1 MYLWPPRPEKKVM
14 PDVLPMFNLKGWGA
28 DVKMNGTCTV
38 LSFDPGTAQLEPWTR
53 HKELHS
59 LWRPDLTSPCLRR
72 LRELRGGL
80 YVLVGELL
88 HSKVK
93 GIRDTLFLF
102 DVLVADG
109 QDQVGR
115 TLTERRSLLHSLWS
129 EVPGSHYNVVDE
141 RLWTAN
147 LLDCNFRELFDSLKN
162 PEDEGI
168 VLKNPNAPLEPCY
181 HQVNN
186 QGWQVKCRRPTK
198 MSAC

>member
-1 MYLWPPRPEKKVM
+1 MYLWPPRPEKRIM

-38 LSFDPGTAQLEPWTR
+38 LSYDPGTSQLEPWNR
-53 HKELHS
+53 HKELHK
-59 LWRPDLTSPCLRR
+59 LWQPDLSSPCLRR
-72 LRELRGGL
+72 LRELKGGL

-93 GIRDTLFLF
+93 GIRDTLYLF

-109 QDQVGR
+109 RDLVGQ
-115 TLTERRSLLHSLWS
+115 TLTERRTLLHSLWS
-129 EVPGSHYNVVDE
+129 ETPGHAYNLVDE

-147 LLDCNFRELFDSLKN
+147 LLTSNFRALFDSLSA
-162 PEDEGI
+162 PQDEGI
-168 VLKNPNAPLEPCY
+168 VLKNPTAPLEPCF
-181 HQVNN
+181 HQANN
-186 QGWQVKCRRPTK
+186 QGWQVKCRRPTT